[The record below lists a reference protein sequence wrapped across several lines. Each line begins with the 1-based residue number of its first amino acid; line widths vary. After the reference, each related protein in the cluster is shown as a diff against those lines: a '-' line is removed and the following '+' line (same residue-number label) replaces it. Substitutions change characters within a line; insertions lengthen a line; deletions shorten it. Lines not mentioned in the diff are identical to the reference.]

1 MFEAKRV
8 LEFCST
14 VQTDVNTLY
23 AFHLDTRN
31 LPLITPP
38 GTQATIVSIDL
49 PLRTGS
55 VIELDIK
62 RLGLTTRWKMEV
74 AALEAP
80 ALLCD
85 RALQSPFSHFV
96 HEHRFSAVDEKS
108 SLLCD
113 RVEFS
118 LPFYPLS
125 LLMLPLLYRDMR
137 KMFAYRHQRT
147 KSLLETE
154 QRSSDE

>member
-1 MFEAKRV
+1 MFHAKRV
-8 LEFCST
+8 LEFCSV
-14 VQTDVNTLY
+14 VQTNVLSLY
-23 AFHLDTRN
+23 AFHLDTQN

-62 RLGLTTRWKMEV
+62 RLGFTTRWKMEV

-80 ALLCD
+80 SLLCD

-108 SLLCD
+108 SMLCD

-125 LLMLPLLYRDMR
+125 LLLLPLLYRDMR
-137 KMFAYRHQRT
+137 KMFAYRHERT
-147 KSLLETE
+147 KFLLETE
-154 QRSSDE
+154 QRSSHE